1 MSAKKLFVATVITAL
16 LTGCGGNNGTQAGL
30 PVDSGDTTYASNDG
44 SSSADLSTDT
54 SSTQDPANPTPAD
67 DTASPL
73 PDATG
78 TSPTTPTTGTTAGAT
93 LKGLVID
100 ANGKPVVGA
109 SVTIGAQT
117 VLTDANGNYAISG
130 INDSKVFVNVTMTGY
145 DPVNQ
150 VAVTLSGGSATV
162 TQDFKL
168 VLKGGTSNGGT
179 TTPSASGLKHEM
191 AFASTKFKSVAAMV
205 VADNHA
211 YVLGVINGL
220 LFDSTAVVSFDA
232 SNGEV
237 TNTFKKIGFLR
248 SLPKDAS
255 RLKVDGDNIS
265 VSNGTTHYNFSL
277 SGNFL
282 TSSSGGAYDL
292 ITSVTDSDRSI
303 TYKIHSATTVDVTY
317 KGTTTNY
324 KLDEV
329 SNAKALGLDSDG
341 HLLVLDSSALTV
353 QQFSFN
359 P

>member
-1 MSAKKLFVATVITAL
+1 MSAKKLLVATVITAL
-16 LTGCGGNNGTQAGL
+16 LAGCGGNTGAQTGL
-30 PVDSGDTTYASNDG
+30 PVDSGDTSYASDDTSYG
-44 SSSADLSTDT
+44 SDTDT
-54 SSTQDPANPTPAD
+54 SSTQDPANPTPID
-67 DTASPL
+67 DTATPA
-73 PDATG
+73 PDA
-78 TSPTTPTTGTTAGAT
+78 SDTTPTAGTTTGAT

-117 VLTDANGNYAISG
+117 VLTDANGNYTISG

-150 VAVTLSGGSATV
+150 VAVTLTGSSATV
-162 TQDFKL
+162 SQDFKL
-168 VLKGGTSNGGT
+168 VLKGGTSTGGT
-179 TTPSASGLKHEM
+179 TTPSGLRHEM
-191 AFASTKFKSVAAMV
+191 AFAATKLKSVSAMV

-211 YVLGVINGL
+211 YVLGVVDGL

-232 SNGEV
+232 ANGEV

-248 SLPKDAS
+248 SLPKDSS

-277 SGNFL
+277 TGDFL
-282 TSSSGGAYDL
+282 ASTSGGAYDL
-292 ITSVTDSDRSI
+292 VTSVTDSDRSV
-303 TYKIHSATTVDVTY
+303 TYKLHSATTVDVTY
-317 KGTTTNY
+317 QGTTTNY

-329 SNAKALGLDSDG
+329 SNAKAIGLDSDG
-341 HLLVLDSSALTV
+341 HLLVLDSSAKTV
-353 QQFSFN
+353 QTFSFN